1 MDLKHTSLEDDE
13 KYDMQLIKEGL
24 SREKNLIKLAQWLS
38 EKFSY
43 RYGPDFSGRVDIK
56 YNLVDKVF
64 TLNCSDG
71 SCCVLDQ
78 DNFLELPA
86 QLRVLRLRARRNKK
100 EKSLLKK

>member
-1 MDLKHTSLEDDE
+1 MEQFHNSLEDDE
-13 KYDMQLIKEGL
+13 KYDLQLIKEGL

-43 RYGPDFSGRVDIK
+43 RYGPDFSGRVDLK

-71 SCCVLDQ
+71 SSCVLDQ
-78 DNFLELPA
+78 DNLLELPA

-100 EKSLLKK
+100 EKSLLKN